1 MSFASVPKT
10 ARVRGRPFTQGNR
23 GRPAGAKNRSTLVR
37 GVLLRGDDERLLRKA
52 IEMALNG
59 DAQILK
65 FFLGRILPR

>member
-1 MSFASVPKT
+1 VCRKQ
-10 ARVRGRPFTQGNR
+10 RVFVVAHLRKATVDGQPEQ
-23 GRPAGAKNRSTLVR
+23 KNRSTLVR